1 MASRARLDWRG
12 DELLARVRRAVEV
25 SVDETLDAARDDAI
39 DTHPW
44 QVDPRFRRFR
54 NIKRPINPHLEG
66 QIHSEHVTPGDPVP
80 TGRFGY
86 TRRRGFYGLFL
97 EFKFPTIRPAGD
109 RVFPTLAERI
119 RRRLSL

>member
-1 MASRARLDWRG
+1 MPSRARLDWRG
-12 DELLARVRRAVEV
+12 DELVAKVRRAVED
-25 SVDETLDAARDDAI
+25 SIDETVDAGRDDATE
-39 DTHPW
+39 THPW
-44 QVDPRFRRFR
+44 HVDPRFRRFR
-54 NIKRPINPHLEG
+54 NIKRPINPHLED
-66 QIHSEHVTPGDPVP
+66 QIESEHVTPGSAVP

-109 RVFPTLAERI
+109 RVFPTLPARI

>member
-1 MASRARLDWRG
+1 MASRVRLDWRG
-12 DELLARVRRAVEV
+12 DKLVARVRRAVED
-25 SVDETLDAARDDAI
+25 SIDETVDAARDDAI
-39 DTHPW
+39 ATHPW
-44 QVDPRFRRFR
+44 HVDPRYRRFR
-54 NIKRPINPHLEG
+54 NIKHPINPHLEG
-66 QIHSEHVTPGDPVP
+66 QIYSEHVTPGAPVP

-109 RVFPTLAERI
+109 RNFPMLAARI